1 MVIKHRSSGTVTFLF
16 IDIEGRTKPAPI
28 GGGTILDIMTS
39 LDKIIKSVFHLIPY
53 TQKLSGERHGQVVW
67 WESY

>member
-39 LDKIIKSVFHLIPY
+39 LDKII
-53 TQKLSGERHGQVVW
+53 
-67 WESY
+67 